1 MPPTPLRSCG
11 LLGHVAEIKV
21 YLWGCSRF
29 MTYSPTPEVLWPVM
43 RVLQLTIRLWRI
55 YIWSIVFDTGVI
67 KACTRFQ
74 KGLQWLWLLKAH
86 MMRTTPIP
94 VTVSAFET
102 CIQYGLKKRR
112 PTAVRTSSIHVTVG
126 TFETRR
132 THEGLKV
139 TTVTRM
145 ATARGPIPG
154 TVGTFQAY
162 NTWHGEGWA
171 NREPASI

>member
-1 MPPTPLRSCG
+1 
-11 LLGHVAEIKV
+11 
-21 YLWGCSRF
+21 
-29 MTYSPTPEVLWPVM
+29 
-43 RVLQLTIRLWRI
+43 
-55 YIWSIVFDTGVI
+55 
-67 KACTRFQ
+67 
-74 KGLQWLWLLKAH
+74 

-112 PTAVRTSSIHVTVG
+112 PTAVRTSSIPVTVV

-154 TVGTFQAY
+154 TVDTFEAY
-162 NTWHGEGWA
+162 NTWHGEEGWA